1 MEKLSHNESA
11 TSFVSKFN
19 TNAGGDVLA
28 VDDNATQIVANANAT
43 FSGVD
48 GAVNVSV
55 DDNAE
60 DFVEALNTNFDA
72 FEDEDTPSLSSVR
85 FLHIS
90 DNHDST
96 DAIDECRNLMDGD
109 DSIAFTILT
118 GDYSHQT
125 AGVSTELR
133 SSLDN
138 FGHEF
143 LILTGNHDI
152 KNTFANNQAN
162 ATGFIKSVIH
172 SDDVVFGDSNNVASY
187 YYKDIAL
194 SFSSKLR
201 IIVMDSYDYRAGGI
215 PANYDTFYTDSQMRW
230 FVNLLKGLSG
240 NDYFIVA
247 MHEPPI
253 NSTPTS
259 VSTSNPEPSA
269 AALRRANKFCS
280 ANLYEWDSS
289 FSNGIIC
296 PIIVDA
302 YQNSQHLKTRVNNV
316 NSSTG
321 VAVSDVYIDA
331 DFTKGEKA
339 TFLFYLGGHLHGDM
353 CAYHPSYPNQLIL
366 LVDDANQ
373 SPLGSDSDIR
383 TRSNGILIND
393 VTIDFENQD
402 TIITRIGQNAAEAAN
417 GFPALTR
424 DTITFPFVRELND
437 QL

>member
-19 TNAGGDVLA
+19 TNAGNDVLD
-28 VDDNATQIVANANAT
+28 VDESATQAVADVNAT
-43 FSGVD
+43 FNGVA
-48 GAVNVSV
+48 GTVGVSI

-60 DFVEALNTNFDA
+60 DFADAINDNFRAMD
-72 FEDEDTPSLSSVR
+72 DSGGTTTSVR

-90 DNHDST
+90 DNHDSI
-96 DAIDECRNLMDGD
+96 DAIEECGDMMDED
-109 DSIAFTILT
+109 DSISFTILT

-125 AGVSTELR
+125 AGISTELR
-133 SSLDN
+133 SSLEN

-152 KNTFANNQAN
+152 KNSFANNQAN
-162 ATGFIKSVIH
+162 ATAFIKSIIH

-201 IIVMDSYDYRAGGI
+201 IIVMDSYDYRAGGT

-253 NSTPTS
+253 NSTSTS
-259 VSTSNPEPSA
+259 VSMSSPEPGA
-269 AALRRANKFCS
+269 AAKRRENKFCS

-289 FSNGIIC
+289 LSNGIIC
-296 PIIVDA
+296 PIIIDA

-316 NSSTG
+316 NSSSG
-321 VAVSDVYIDA
+321 VAVSDVAIDA
-331 DFTKGEKA
+331 DFTQGSKA

-366 LVDDANQ
+366 LVDDANP
-373 SPLGSDSDIR
+373 SPLGSDSDITSR
-383 TRSNGILIND
+383 TNGTLIND
-393 VTIDFENQD
+393 VTVDFENRQ
-402 TIITRIGQNAAEAAN
+402 TVITRVGQKSAVAAN

-424 DTITFPFVRELND
+424 DTITFPFARETNND
-437 QL
+437 